1 MLYAF
6 ELSGEHDGLPAA
18 EVFACLKIEGLDF
31 RPHTRVDQ
39 CLVVD
44 IAGKEEEIERL
55 LKGPITERL
64 AMTHNILKVVGVTY
78 NTPDAVLK
86 LADTFDSRGYI
97 GNGQSFV
104 VRAKRIKHHVDFP
117 GEFLEQKIG
126 GCIYRKGFRANL
138 KNPDVEFRLILSEK
152 AVLGSL
158 LSSIDRSAYETRTP
172 QNKPFFYPGVLM
184 PRIARALT
192 NLSGIKPGE
201 LFLDPFCGTAGIL
214 VEAGL
219 VGARVIGIDAQEKIV
234 MGAHMNLEAFKLDYV
249 LMEGDACRVPF
260 KDATIDAVVTDP
272 PYGRSAAILAESLEK
287 LYSCSLEE
295 IQRVLK
301 PGGVAVVVS
310 DKDVLEYGK
319 KAGLQVLEIYVQR
332 VHRSLTRTIT
342 IFQKDQLNKN
352 EIIRGQSETLNQA

>member
-6 ELSGEHDGLPAA
+6 ELSGEHEELPAA
-18 EVFACLKIEGLDF
+18 EVLACLKIEGLDF

-44 IAGKEEEIERL
+44 IAGKEEDVERA

-64 AMTHNILKVVGVTY
+64 AMTHHILKVIGITE
-78 NTPDAVLK
+78 NTPDAVLM
-86 LADTFDSRGYI
+86 LAEAFEPSKYI
-97 GNGQSFV
+97 REEQSFV

-152 AVLGSL
+152 AVLGTL
-158 LSSIDRSAYETRTP
+158 LSSINRSAYEARTP
-172 QNKPFFYPGVLM
+172 QNKPFFHPGVLM
-184 PRIARALT
+184 PRVARTLT

-219 VGARVIGIDAQEKIV
+219 VGARVIGIDAQEKLV
-234 MGAHMNLEAFKLDYV
+234 VGARMNLEAFELDYA
-249 LMEGDACRVPF
+249 LMEGDACRMPF
-260 KDATIDAVVTDP
+260 KDATINAVVTDP
-272 PYGRSAAILAESLEK
+272 PYGRSAAILAESLEE
-287 LYSCSLEE
+287 LYSCALEE

-301 PGGVAVVVS
+301 PGGIAVVVS
-310 DKDVLEYGK
+310 DKDALEYGK
-319 KAGLQVLEIYVQR
+319 KAGLRVIGIYVQR

-342 IFQKDQLNKN
+342 IFQKSRD
-352 EIIRGQSETLNQA
+352 EM